1 MAIETPLTV
10 NADPA
15 ELPPSAQP
23 QVQGNILEMEAQ
35 IKAASDAAQA
45 RGEDPSKLPIG
56 VLAQDVPNVPKK
68 FVQPTGEVDVEKL
81 KASTERLNEEI
92 QKKEAA
98 QKSVEDYL
106 QAQKKFRDMPNA
118 EKLAQANMRQAIPP
132 AAPIIQ
138 EVAPPALTR
147 AQIEAQINADIQ
159 ANPAATVAN
168 LIDIMFEQ
176 KFGQKI
182 KPLEEGIQSTLQR
195 ERDDAVRANLKALAD
210 KDPRIL
216 NQEVFDAVN
225 AKLASDPELWKLKNP
240 HKAAW
245 LEVKDEMRL
254 GDVPQGTSAQPS
266 RPLSPILGGGTPPP
280 PMSSASGV
288 VNYDSVSMALGQA
301 NLKDKSQADNLEKA
315 VKALAD
321 QEWKTAR

>member
-1 MAIETPLTV
+1 MGAIEMPLTV
-10 NADPA
+10 DANST

-23 QVQGNILEMEAQ
+23 QDLVAMEAQ
-35 IKAASDAAQA
+35 IKAASDAAQQ
-45 RGEDPSKLPIG
+45 RGEDPTKLGIG
-56 VLAQDVPNVPKK
+56 VLAEEVQNVPKK

-81 KASTERLNEEI
+81 KTSTERLNEEI

-98 QKSVEDYL
+98 QKTVDDYL
-106 QAQKKFRDMPNA
+106 QAEKKFRNLPNA
-118 EKLAQANMRQAIPP
+118 EKVVAKVSVQPVV
-132 AAPIIQ
+132 Q
-138 EVAPPALTR
+138 ETPQALTR

-159 ANPAATVAN
+159 QNPAATVAN

-182 KPLEEGIQSTLQR
+182 KPLEEGIQATLQR
-195 ERDDAVRANLKALAD
+195 ERDDAVRANLKAIAD

-216 NQEVFDAVN
+216 QQEVFDAVN
-225 AKLASDPELWKLKNP
+225 AKLAADPELWKLKNP

-254 GDVPQGTSAQPS
+254 GDVPQGMSAQPS
-266 RPLSPILGGGTPPP
+266 RPPSPILGGGTPPP
-280 PMSSASGV
+280 PMSSAGV
-288 VNYDSVSMALGQA
+288 VNFESVSAAMTQA
-301 NLKDKSQADNLEKA
+301 NYKDSQQMNNLEKA

-321 QEWKTAR
+321 QEWRTSR